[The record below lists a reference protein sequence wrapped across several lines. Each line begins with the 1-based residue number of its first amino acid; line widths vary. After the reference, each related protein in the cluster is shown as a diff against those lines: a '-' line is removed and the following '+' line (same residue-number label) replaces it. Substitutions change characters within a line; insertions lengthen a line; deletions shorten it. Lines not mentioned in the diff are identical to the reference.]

1 MSRYDRI
8 IQQFHKQTSEHQL
21 EVILDDAHAFGGHY
35 RHLRVKKPGTGIYG
49 FDIMTW
55 PGHLAITGD
64 LGTAMF
70 TRSPDMLAF
79 FRPGKGDAPADGG
92 LYINPS
98 YWAEKCSA
106 NDGPILEFDEELLRG
121 VLREHFDEY
130 IEEQDVGGEEFA
142 TNRDALWKH
151 IEDEIVGCSASTYE
165 AVENMRQFSVSHGRG
180 YGDMFRSFVFSDPGD
195 YATSMKDY
203 TARFIYR
210 LLAIALAVKLFD
222 ARGVR

>member
-21 EVILDDAHAFGGHY
+21 EVISEAIHISGGIY
-35 RHLRVKKPGTGIYG
+35 RHLRVKKPGTRIYG

-55 PGHLAITGD
+55 PGYLAITGD
-64 LGTAMF
+64 LGSAMF

-79 FRPGKGDAPADGG
+79 FRPGRGDAPADGG

-106 NDGPILEFDEELLRG
+106 NDGPIKEFNEELLRA
-121 VLREHFDEY
+121 VLRERFDEY
-130 IEEQDVGGEEFA
+130 IEEQDQDVPNWETA
-142 TNRDALWKH
+142 KASLWNLLEND
-151 IEDEIVGCSASTYE
+151 IIGCSASTYE
-165 AVENMRQFSVSHGRG
+165 AVENMRTFRPRSTYTVSFS
-180 YGDMFRSFVFSDPGD
+180 DFEFSDPGE
-195 YATSMKDY
+195 YATSMEDY

-222 ARGVR
+222 AQGSR